1 MYYIYCYT
9 NKINQHK
16 YVGQTNNF
24 KRRVK
29 EHSFCAFNATS
40 SSYNALLHQKMR
52 EYGEENF
59 EISLLETLYTDDQRE
74 VDDRE
79 QYWIAKLETF
89 RGTGKGYNSDHGG
102 CNRGYSSKLSQE
114 AIQEIKNK
122 IKNKVPYV
130 DIEEEY
136 GISATFISN
145 INWGIFFSESG
156 ETYPLCRYYKEDSD
170 YDELIDLLLNSTY
183 PMSDIAKMLGIGYS
197 TVKKI
202 NSGAMRH
209 GLYPSYPIRKKTPFA
224 LRADQIKHLL
234 LTTDLCYDDI
244 IKAAG
249 SSRET
254 IRRINVGETFYDPS
268 LTYPLRTCN
277 DYSE

>member
-1 MYYIYCYT
+1 
-9 NKINQHK
+9 
-16 YVGQTNNF
+16 
-24 KRRVK
+24 
-29 EHSFCAFNATS
+29 
-40 SSYNALLHQKMR
+40 MR

-59 EISLLETLYTDDQRE
+59 EISLLETLYTENQRE

-102 CNRGYSSKLSQE
+102 CNRGYSSKLSQNE
-114 AIQEIKNK
+114 IQDIKNK
-122 IKNKVPYV
+122 IKNKMPYV
-130 DIEEEY
+130 DIQMEY
-136 GISATFISN
+136 NISATFLSN
-145 INWGIFFSESG
+145 INWGIFFAEPG
-156 ETYPLCRYYKEDSD
+156 ETYPLCKYYKTDGD

-183 PMSDIAKMLGIGYS
+183 AMSDIAKMLGIGYS

-209 GLYPSYPIRKKTPFA
+209 GLYPTYPIRKKNPLE
-224 LRADQIKHLL
+224 LRAEQIKNLL
-234 LTTDLCYDDI
+234 LTTELSRDEI
-244 IKAAG
+244 VKATG
-249 SSRET
+249 SSKET
-254 IRRINVGETFYDPS
+254 VRRINIGETFYDSS